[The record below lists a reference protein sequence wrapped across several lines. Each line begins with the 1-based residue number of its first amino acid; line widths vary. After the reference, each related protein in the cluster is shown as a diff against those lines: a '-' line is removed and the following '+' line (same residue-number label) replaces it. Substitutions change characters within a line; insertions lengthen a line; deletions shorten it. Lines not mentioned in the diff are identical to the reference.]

1 MPESKSRKKKAVASS
16 AEEAKT
22 PQPKKIEG
30 NPAWLVP
37 TMVTLLILG
46 VVWVVVY
53 YLTSSRWGLPLPWI
67 GQWNLAVG
75 FALMLGGL
83 GLATRWR

>member
-1 MPESKSRKKKAVASS
+1 VPESKSRKKKVVAS
-16 AEEAKT
+16 AEEAQA
-22 PQPKKIEG
+22 PQPKRIEG

-46 VVWVVVY
+46 VVWVVLY
-53 YLTSSRWGLPLPWI
+53 YLTSSNLGLPIPGI
-67 GQWNLAVG
+67 HRWNLAIG

-83 GLATRWR
+83 GMATQWR